1 MLEWNVRGGNGLKP
15 HKVPRNIDNVLV
27 TMDPGVDQRIEWGAG
42 EFRPR
47 EVRAASRETVKKAG
61 PLQSSR

>member
-47 EVRAASRETVKKAG
+47 EEGWSIAVIEMKFVER
-61 PLQSSR
+61 